1 MSETKIA
8 CPKCSQHI
16 ALDDS
21 WAGKTLNCPACG
33 QMFRVPGTPT
43 PGPVTAAG
51 DEPAT
56 TPPPPPRPA
65 ARPQPIRAAAPQ
77 PAQSTHTSGLAI
89 TSLVLSLTG
98 CLSLGGVICGHLA
111 RRQIR
116 RDPSVTGNG
125 LALSGLILGY
135 LGVLVTAGFIAL
147 GAYGFM
153 KGREMAEQ
161 FEADMKAAI
170 ERGDFSTNSMDEA
183 GGELPDDP
191 VGGMIVGVPFDYYRA
206 KINLAAGTL
215 SIEEGE
221 EFIADQSVMIF
232 LFPKPDEGLTNRT
245 WKISAA
251 SPTGGRPHVHLRW
264 LKEDDSPGTTALI
277 SGYTLD
283 LTTGDLT
290 NGFIAGKITL
300 KASGKFP
307 VELSGEFNAKVE

>member
-1 MSETKIA
+1 
-8 CPKCSQHI
+8 
-16 ALDDS
+16 
-21 WAGKTLNCPACG
+21 
-33 QMFRVPGTPT
+33 
-43 PGPVTAAG
+43 
-51 DEPAT
+51 
-56 TPPPPPRPA
+56 
-65 ARPQPIRAAAPQ
+65 
-77 PAQSTHTSGLAI
+77 
-89 TSLVLSLTG
+89 
-98 CLSLGGVICGHLA
+98 
-111 RRQIR
+111 
-116 RDPSVTGNG
+116 
-125 LALSGLILGY
+125 
-135 LGVLVTAGFIAL
+135 
-147 GAYGFM
+147 M

-191 VGGMIVGVPFDYYRA
+191 VGGVIVGVPFDYYRA

-245 WKISAA
+245 WQITSA

-290 NGFIAGKITL
+290 NGFIAGKLTL